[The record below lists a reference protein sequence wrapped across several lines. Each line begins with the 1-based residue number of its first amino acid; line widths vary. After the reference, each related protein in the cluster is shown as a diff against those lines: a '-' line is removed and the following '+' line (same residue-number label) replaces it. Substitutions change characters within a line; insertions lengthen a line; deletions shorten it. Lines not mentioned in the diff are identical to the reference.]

1 MKKLLF
7 IISFISLATAATAQ
21 HIVVKTVEGEDKV
34 FTLEHLKQITFDG
47 TTVNIEQTDGTKSS
61 ASMGDIE
68 RIYFSAPSSIADINA
83 QDNNLVEY
91 LAHDEI
97 AINSEGGST
106 VAIYSLT
113 GTQLLTRRINAL
125 GEKIII
131 AGLPQGIYIVKAN
144 ERTTKIIK
152 R

>member
-1 MKKLLF
+1 MT
-7 IISFISLATAATAQ
+7 TAATAQ
-21 HIVVKTVEGEDKV
+21 HMVVEMADSNSRVV
-34 FTLEHLKQITFDG
+34 QLENLKQITFDG
-47 TTVNIEQTDGTKSS
+47 TTVTIEQTDGSKSS
-61 ASMGDIE
+61 ADMGLIE

-125 GEKIII
+125 GEKISI

-144 ERTTKIIK
+144 ERTTTIVK

>member
-1 MKKLLF
+1 M
-7 IISFISLATAATAQ
+7 AGTATAQ
-21 HIVVKTVEGEDKV
+21 HMVVDIIGNEEKV
-34 FTLEHLKQITFDG
+34 ITLDSLEQITFDG
-47 TTVNIEQTDGTKSS
+47 TTVTIEQTDGSKSS
-61 ASMGDIE
+61 ADMGLIE

-97 AINSEGGST
+97 AINSEAGST

-113 GTQLLTRRINAL
+113 GAQLLTRRIDTQ
-125 GEKIII
+125 GEAVSIT
-131 AGLPQGIYIVKAN
+131 GLPQGIYIVKAN
-144 ERTTKIIK
+144 ERTTKIVK

>member
-21 HIVVKTVEGEDKV
+21 HIVVKTVESEDKV

-68 RIYFSAPSSIADINA
+68 RIYFSDLSSIADINS
-83 QDNNLVEY
+83 QDDKLVDY
-91 LAHDEI
+91 ISSDEI
-97 AINSEGGST
+97 SINSEAGSM
-106 VAIYSLT
+106 VVIYSLT

-125 GEKIII
+125 GEKISI
-131 AGLPQGIYIVKAN
+131 ASLPQGIYIVKAN
-144 ERTTKIIK
+144 ERTTKIVK

>member
-7 IISFISLATAATAQ
+7 IISFIAIAGTATAQ
-21 HIVVKTVEGEDKV
+21 HMVVETAGGNEV
-34 FTLEHLKQITFDG
+34 FTLDNLKQITFNG

-61 ASMGDIE
+61 ASMGNIK
-68 RIYFSAPSSIADINA
+68 RIYFDDMSSIADMPA
-83 QDNNLVEY
+83 QSGNLVEY
-91 LAHDEI
+91 ISFDEI
-97 AINSEGGST
+97 AINSEAGST

-113 GTQLLTRRINAL
+113 GAQLLSRRIDTQ
-125 GEKIII
+125 GEAISI

-144 ERTTKIIK
+144 GRTTKIIK

>member
-68 RIYFSAPSSIADINA
+68 RIYFSDLSSIADMPA
-83 QDNNLVEY
+83 QSGNLVEY
-91 LAHDEI
+91 ISFDEI
-97 AINSEGGST
+97 AINSEAGSM
-106 VAIYSLT
+106 VVIYSLT

-125 GEKIII
+125 GEKISI
-131 AGLPQGIYIVKAN
+131 ASLPQGIYIVKAN
-144 ERTTKIIK
+144 ERTTKIVK

>member
-125 GEKIII
+125 GEKISI
-131 AGLPQGIYIVKAN
+131 ASLPQGIYIVKAN